1 MASQVFNPC
10 KEESMTRKRTIAL
23 ASLLALGLLACGE
36 QGATPRSAAS
46 AADATAS
53 AAPAPSDQELLLHV
67 KNALGAQKEL
77 DASQVDVSVS
87 GGVVTLSG
95 MVRGADERQ
104 KIVLLVAG
112 VDGVQTVLDHLVLPT
127 G

>member
-1 MASQVFNPC
+1 
-10 KEESMTRKRTIAL
+10 MTRKRTIAL
-23 ASLLALGLLACGE
+23 ASLLALGLLGCGD
-36 QGATPRSAAS
+36 QGATPRGAAS

-53 AAPAPSDQELLLHV
+53 AAPAPSDQELLVHV

-77 DASQVDVSVS
+77 DASQVDVSVT

-112 VDGVQTVLDHLVLPT
+112 VDGVQTVLDYLVLPT

>member
-1 MASQVFNPC
+1 MAGEVFNPC

-23 ASLLALGLLACGE
+23 ASLLALGLLGCGE
-36 QGATPRSAAS
+36 QGAAPRSAAS

-95 MVRGADERQ
+95 MVRGAEERQ

-112 VDGVQTVLDHLVLPT
+112 VDGVQTVLDYLVLPT

>member
-1 MASQVFNPC
+1 
-10 KEESMTRKRTIAL
+10 MTRKRTIAL
-23 ASLLALGLLACGE
+23 ACLVALGLLGCGE

-46 AADATAS
+46 AGGATMRAAS
-53 AAPAPSDQELLLHV
+53 APSDQELLLHV
-67 KNALGAQKEL
+67 KNALGAQREL
-77 DASQVDVSVS
+77 DASRVDVSVS

-112 VDGVQTVLDHLVLPT
+112 VDGVQTVLDYLVLPT

>member
-1 MASQVFNPC
+1 
-10 KEESMTRKRTIAL
+10 MTRKRTIAL
-23 ASLLALGLLACGE
+23 ACLLALGLPGCGE
-36 QGATPRSAAS
+36 QDSAPRSAAS
-46 AADATAS
+46 AADARAS

-67 KNALGAQKEL
+67 KNALETQKDL

-112 VDGVQTVLDHLVLPT
+112 VDGVQTVLDYLVLPT
-127 G
+127 S